1 MDSKVI
7 SDLALLE
14 QNILENFCYY
24 YQCNLVAEFG
34 NPLYAAIKEKIM
46 LRMKENDFRLSEQ
59 ALSLIEASGD
69 IKSIP
74 FKPDQV
80 FELLLQINSLRE
92 DMEQLKKTLQKK
104 RYSNILMAYVDVLG
118 GRLYLIYN
126 TTLVRQAKATKAA
139 MASHTKNLYPR
150 REIICRVLREQVA
163 QRGRKWENPN
173 EAVTSII
180 PILLKEFEEYDVIW
194 IESEITRMQDELK
207 KLEQYDALMF
217 EPRSDNSIKRKKVSS
232 VVKAK
237 KVKKLQDELKK
248 LDSIL
253 HSKNPSVMLKD
264 QEYNVPY
271 NNTAYLDETIIHWLR
286 GQPEILEEI
295 VLSKNQH
302 IFNLTVT
309 NKNG

>member
-118 GRLYLIYN
+118 GRLYLISLY
-126 TTLVRQAKATKAA
+126 TTK
-139 MASHTKNLYPR
+139 
-150 REIICRVLREQVA
+150 I
-163 QRGRKWENPN
+163 
-173 EAVTSII
+173 
-180 PILLKEFEEYDVIW
+180 
-194 IESEITRMQDELK
+194 
-207 KLEQYDALMF
+207 
-217 EPRSDNSIKRKKVSS
+217 DNS
-232 VVKAK
+232 
-237 KVKKLQDELKK
+237 LK
-248 LDSIL
+248 
-253 HSKNPSVMLKD
+253 
-264 QEYNVPY
+264 
-271 NNTAYLDETIIHWLR
+271 
-286 GQPEILEEI
+286 
-295 VLSKNQH
+295 
-302 IFNLTVT
+302 
-309 NKNG
+309 